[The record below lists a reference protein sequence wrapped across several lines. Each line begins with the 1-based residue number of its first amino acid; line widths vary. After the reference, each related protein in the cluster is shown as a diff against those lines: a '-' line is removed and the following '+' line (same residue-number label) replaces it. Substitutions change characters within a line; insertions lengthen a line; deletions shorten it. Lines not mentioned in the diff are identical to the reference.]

1 MHDVVARLGLAEAEE
16 VCDGLILARREHVSV
31 VLLDRPAR
39 RNAFTPEMMAAFG
52 PLWEQLD
59 TDGRTR
65 CIVFGSTSDQFFC
78 SGIDVK
84 EVARTGEAGVD
95 LPWGRGPHLTT
106 KHCHVFTPVVCAVE
120 GPTVGGGMHFVLDAD
135 IVFAGHGATFFDTHA
150 MLGLVGASETAGLV
164 VKAGI
169 GAALYF
175 GLGGPKA
182 RLSADHA
189 RGLGLVQEVVAD
201 GAALE
206 SALAFADHLATG
218 SPSATKKTAEIAWA
232 AASLGYDEALRFG
245 RAVSARQRSH
255 PDWREGPRAFAEKR
269 SPVWQDG

>member
-1 MHDVVARLGLAEAEE
+1 MHEVVNRLGLTEAEY
-16 VCDGLILARREHVSV
+16 VCEGLICARREHVSV
-31 VLLDRPAR
+31 VLFDRPDR
-39 RNAFTPEMMAAFG
+39 RNAFTPQMMAAFG
-52 PLWEQLD
+52 PLWERLD

-65 CIVFGSTSDQFFC
+65 CIVIGSTSDQFFC

-106 KHCHVFTPVVCAVE
+106 KHTHVFTPVVCAVE

-135 IVFAGHGATFFDTHA
+135 VVIAGHRATFFDTHA
-150 MLGLVGASETAGLV
+150 MLGLVGATETAGLV
-164 VKAGI
+164 VKAGL

-182 RLSADHA
+182 RLSAELA
-189 RGLGLVQEVVAD
+189 RNLGLVQEVVAD
-201 GAALE
+201 GGALDAALT
-206 SALAFADHLATG
+206 FAEHVATA
-218 SPSATKKTAEIAWA
+218 SPSAVKKTVEIAWT
-232 AASLGYDEALRFG
+232 AASVGYDEALRFG

-269 SPVWQDG
+269 SPVWQDR